1 MTDIVRFE
9 SSEDKVNI
17 IKVMGVGGGGSNA
30 VTHMYETGITGV
42 DFVICNTDDQALQ
55 RSPVE
60 NKLHLGDQMLGAG
73 NVPAAGRKAAE
84 DTEDRIRESLGADT
98 KMLFITAGMGG
109 GTGTGAAPVVAKIAR
124 ELGILT
130 VGIVTLPFSFEGK
143 RRQQQARD
151 GITELRKNID
161 ALLVISNDKLREE
174 YGDMKLTDAFKRADD
189 VLNIAAKGIAEIIT
203 VTGYVNVDFKDV
215 DNIMRDS
222 GKAIMGSGYAD
233 GKDRALHAVEEAVHS
248 PLLDDSDITGA
259 KNILAYITSGEEE
272 VTLDEVTEI
281 IEYVQDA
288 TGKVSEV
295 IWGNGEDM
303 ALGKGIRVTLIAT
316 GFAVEE
322 TLEPVKHTV
331 EFELPKNTLKG
342 EPKTETETHE
352 EPAVE
357 PKEDEIRVVIKPAET
372 EPEKTVE
379 PPVKD
384 VAMEEEKSAKKMH
397 SLYDD
402 DEQEDVGVNVS
413 ERSIDVRP
421 DTTYGKAQQTA
432 TPSVKVYDNPFRRN
446 DDDDVDVPAF
456 RDMSS
461 AETITVRKIEVKPVQ
476 TRQYTEKEELRRARL
491 ASLTMNIK
499 TQQGIENMEN
509 VPAYARLG
517 VDIDAKTE
525 GLSHT
530 TVKKDLGL
538 SEDNTYI
545 NVDVD

>member
-17 IKVMGVGGGGSNA
+17 IKVMGIGGGGSNA
-30 VTHMYETGITGV
+30 VTHMYENGITGV

-60 NKLHLGDQMLGAG
+60 NKLHLGDHMLGAG
-73 NVPAAGRKAAE
+73 NVPAVGRKAAE
-84 DTEDRIRESLGADT
+84 DTEDKIRESLGTDT

-233 GKDRALHAVEEAVHS
+233 GEDRALHAVEEAVHS

-295 IWGNGEDM
+295 IWGNGED
-303 ALGKGIRVTLIAT
+303 LTLEKGIRVTLIAT
-316 GFAVEE
+316 GFAVDEV
-322 TLEPVKHTV
+322 LEPVKHTV

-342 EPKTETETHE
+342 EPKTETHE

-379 PPVKD
+379 QPVKNY
-384 VAMEEEKSAKKMH
+384 VREEEAKSAKKTH

-402 DEQEDVGVNVS
+402 DEQEDIGANVN
-413 ERSIDVRP
+413 ERRVDVRP
-421 DTTYGKAQQTA
+421 DATYGKAQQTA
-432 TPSVKVYDNPFRRN
+432 TPSTKVYDNPFRRN

-456 RDMSS
+456 RNMSS
-461 AETITVRKIEVKPVQ
+461 TETVTARKIDVKPVQ
-476 TRQYTEKEELRRARL
+476 ILQYTEKEELRRARL

-499 TQQGIENMEN
+499 TQQGLENMEN

-517 VDIDAKTE
+517 IDINAKTE
-525 GLSHT
+525 ELSHT
-530 TVKKDLGL
+530 TVKKDMGL
-538 SEDNTYI
+538 SEDNAYI